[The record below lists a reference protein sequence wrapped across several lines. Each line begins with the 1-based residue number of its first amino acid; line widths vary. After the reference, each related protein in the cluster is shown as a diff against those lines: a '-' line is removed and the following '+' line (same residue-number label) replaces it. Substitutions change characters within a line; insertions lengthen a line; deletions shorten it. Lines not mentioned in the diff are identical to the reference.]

1 MSDPLG
7 LLGAANKITPPL
19 PGAGGLSGRT
29 PAGGQPLDP
38 NAPSFRDV
46 LLENI
51 NQVNKLQQDATA
63 ATEDLLAG
71 RRDDVEGV
79 LIATQKADTAFRM
92 LLQVRNKV
100 MEAYDEIKQI
110 RV

>member
-7 LLGAANKITPPL
+7 LVGRI
-19 PGAGGLSGRT
+19 GAGTSVQRPT

-38 NAPSFRDV
+38 SQPTFKDV

-51 NQVNKLQQDATA
+51 KQVNQLQQDATIA
-63 ATEDLLAG
+63 IEDLQTG
-71 RRDDVEGV
+71 NRTDVEGV
-79 LIATQKADTAFRM
+79 ILATQKADTAFRM
-92 LLQVRNKV
+92 LQSVRNKM
-100 MEAYDEIKQI
+100 MEAYEEIKQM